1 MTETLTEYRIGE
13 RSVLRPGTRFRAT
26 DGPLFRLNDGTQ
38 VSLSARGPFV
48 FRCLIRANG
57 CDLIQAS
64 DRDGCSAILHIAG
77 ERKPPTPEIVPRP
90 YRIKSLIRKPKH
102 GRRRK

>member
-1 MTETLTEYRIGE
+1 MHETLTEYRIGE

-26 DGPLFRLNDGTQ
+26 GGPTFRLKDGTE

-77 ERKPPTPEIVPRP
+77 ERKPPTPEIIPRP
-90 YRIKSLIRKPKH
+90 YRIKGLIRKKKA
-102 GRRRK
+102 RTR

>member
-1 MTETLTEYRIGE
+1 MHETLTEYRIGE

-26 DGPLFRLNDGTQ
+26 DGPLFLLRDGTT
-38 VSLSARGPFV
+38 VSLKAPGPYEFLSYV
-48 FRCLIRANG
+48 
-57 CDLIQAS
+57 QADGYDYIEAK

-90 YRIKSLIRKPKH
+90 YRIRSLIRKKK
-102 GRRRK
+102 GKRK